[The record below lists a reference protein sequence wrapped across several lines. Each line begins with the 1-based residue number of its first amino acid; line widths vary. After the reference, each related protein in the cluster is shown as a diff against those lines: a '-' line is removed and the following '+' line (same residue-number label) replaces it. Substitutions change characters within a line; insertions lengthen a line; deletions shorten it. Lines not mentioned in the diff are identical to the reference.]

1 MAATPLDTRLE
12 GVKVFKANAALAGL
26 ATTLLDGIERIESF
40 NDQYPSRAA
49 VSKAKA
55 EEPYGTMWKLIAE
68 GKKWAKGETTD
79 EVEFDEDGYDEEAL
93 RLSEVVD
100 SASQS
105 LNEAREAFANYVA
118 DSLGVERQ
126 KEAPKP
132 DEDELKSMR
141 KFRSEQLVDLANTM
155 VNVSRFQSDPSLT
168 EELQGWLSANPIPQV
183 YREGAPTDV
192 TSESDSAP
200 KYRIDITV
208 VSSDGSTVAEAEK
221 GITKAVQKVGKG
233 GAPAKVI
240 REAYEKAGEQ
250 NTSFEWTVAEGPR
263 EGQVLTYTVSKRNGS

>member
-1 MAATPLDTRLE
+1 MATDTRLD

-26 ATTLLDGIERIESF
+26 ATTLLDGIEKINAF
-40 NDQYPSRAA
+40 NEQYPSRAA
-49 VSKAKA
+49 ASKAKA
-55 EEPYGTMWKLIAE
+55 DDPFGTMWKLIAE
-68 GKKWAKGETTD
+68 GKRWAKGESTD
-79 EVEFDEDGYDEEAL
+79 ELEFEEDQYDAEAL
-93 RLSEVVD
+93 RFSEAVD
-100 SASQS
+100 AASQA

-118 DSLGVERQ
+118 DTLGVERQ

-132 DEDELKSMR
+132 DEDELKAMR

-155 VNVSRFQSDPSLT
+155 VNVSKFQSDVNLT
-168 EELQGWLSANPIPQV
+168 KELQDWLSANPIPQV

-208 VSSDGSTVAEAEK
+208 VSSNGETLAEAEK

-233 GAPAKVI
+233 GAPAKAI
-240 REAYEKAGEQ
+240 REAYEAAGEQ
-250 NTSFEWTVAEGPR
+250 NTQFEFTVTEGPR
-263 EGQVLTYTVSKRNGS
+263 EGQVLTYTVTKR